1 MQQDHD
7 STRFLGKTAQKNEKA
22 MPNGMATDSSNC
34 G

>member
-7 STRFLGKTAQKNEKA
+7 STRFFGKNSKNEKA
-22 MPNGMATDSSNC
+22 MPNGMATGSSNC